1 MPVSLIMT
9 VQPVPAEVF
18 WALPMRILSK
28 SFMEIIF
35 VVCLLEL
42 IIIVT
47 ILTKNYFK
55 VKQNGGTK
63 KSQQSEKKENVLRYL
78 IARTLSGSYNEHQ
91 DF

>member
-1 MPVSLIMT
+1 MQFSLIMT

-35 VVCLLEL
+35 IVCLLEL
-42 IIIVT
+42 NII

-63 KSQQSEKKENVLRYL
+63 KLQQSEKQESVLRYL
-78 IARTLSGSYNEHQ
+78 IERTLSGSYNEHQ

>member
-35 VVCLLEL
+35 IVCLLEL
-42 IIIVT
+42 III

-78 IARTLSGSYNEHQ
+78 IARTLSDSYNEHQ

>member
-9 VQPVPAEVF
+9 VQPVPDEVF

-35 VVCLLEL
+35 IVCLLEL
-42 IIIVT
+42 NII

-63 KSQQSEKKENVLRYL
+63 KLQQSEKKESVLRYL

>member
-35 VVCLLEL
+35 IVCLLEL
-42 IIIVT
+42 III

-63 KSQQSEKKENVLRYL
+63 KLQQSEKKESVLRYL

>member
-9 VQPVPAEVF
+9 VHPVPAEVF

-35 VVCLLEL
+35 IVCLLEL
-42 IIIVT
+42 NII

-63 KSQQSEKKENVLRYL
+63 KLQQSEKKENVLRYL
-78 IARTLSGSYNEHQ
+78 IARTLSDSYNEHQ

>member
-1 MPVSLIMT
+1 
-9 VQPVPAEVF
+9 
-18 WALPMRILSK
+18 
-28 SFMEIIF
+28 MEIIF
-35 VVCLLEL
+35 SVCLLEL
-42 IIIVT
+42 NII

>member
-1 MPVSLIMT
+1 
-9 VQPVPAEVF
+9 
-18 WALPMRILSK
+18 
-28 SFMEIIF
+28 MEIIF
-35 VVCLLEL
+35 IVCLLEL
-42 IIIVT
+42 NII

>member
-9 VQPVPAEVF
+9 VQPVPDEVF

-35 VVCLLEL
+35 IVCLLEL
-42 IIIVT
+42 NII